1 VRKIVVG
8 ERLQAG
14 RITRVHLGT
23 LEEQPANVH
32 RAVHGAAPRRAAA
45 AARPWKPPRLRASQR
60 LSQCEDC
67 VRHGVG
73 LPELTVKLLP
83 VAHRYVGRKNSAA
96 VWSMPFV
103 QGTVV
108 FSQRI
113 RSVAL
118 RLRGGAPF

>member
-1 VRKIVVG
+1 MIG

-45 AARPWKPPRLRASQR
+45 AARGSPRACELHSGSAN
-60 LSQCEDC
+60 EDC

-73 LPELTVKLLP
+73 LPELTKAGKFHEILKAGLKL
-83 VAHRYVGRKNSAA
+83 HCNY
-96 VWSMPFV
+96 
-103 QGTVV
+103 TV
-108 FSQRI
+108 I
-113 RSVAL
+113 TL
-118 RLRGGAPF
+118 HL